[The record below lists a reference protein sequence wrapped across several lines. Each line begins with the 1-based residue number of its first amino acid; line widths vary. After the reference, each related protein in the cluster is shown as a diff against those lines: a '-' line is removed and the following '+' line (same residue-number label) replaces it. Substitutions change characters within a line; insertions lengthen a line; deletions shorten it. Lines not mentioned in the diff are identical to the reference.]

1 MMEMKYPIGCVCCF
15 PNAVYLNLKEHI
27 IFRTSNSLASL
38 NSMRQ
43 LELKPAATV
52 RTFNNVSEIRSKP
65 RLLKMQATEKD
76 TAEADREVRE
86 EERRRKIGLANK
98 GKVPWNKGIKH
109 TQDTRRRIKQRTI
122 EALRNPKVML
132 SKTLSDLFCFL
143 DVKMRKPVWQSY
155 NSLPSFFQVRDK
167 MSEHQ
172 QPHSG
177 ETKEKIRASMKQ
189 IWAERSRSK
198 RLKEKFT
205 SLWSESIAEAA
216 RRGGSGEVELDWD
229 SYDKAKQ
236 EISSEEK
243 ARTKEQNKMRAEEA
257 KTEKKTRRV
266 VERKKEGKERDQR
279 GGKTRKPQQN
289 KESATTASRSKLKKR
304 LTKIHKK
311 KTSLGKIAVGK
322 DRVVSV
328 AAKLEKLDLE
338 LIMKERTRGDISLA
352 DQIQAAKNQR
362 GNDFSS
368 RFGLFAMKSM
378 DFD

>member
-1 MMEMKYPIGCVCCF
+1 MGLAGSAIKLRGETSCCVSFCRGVMMEMKYPIRCVWCF
-15 PNAVYLNLKEHI
+15 PNTVYLNLKEPNS
-27 IFRTSNSLASL
+27 IFRTSNSIVSL
-38 NSMRQ
+38 NATRQ
-43 LELKPAATV
+43 LELKSAATV
-52 RTFNNVSEIRSKP
+52 WSFYNVSEIRNKP
-65 RLLKMQATEKD
+65 RLLKMQALEK
-76 TAEADREVRE
+76 ADREVRE

-109 TQDTRRRIKQRTI
+109 SQDTRRRIKLRTI
-122 EALRNPKVML
+122 EALRNPK
-132 SKTLSDLFCFL
+132 
-143 DVKMRKPVWQSY
+143 
-155 NSLPSFFQVRDK
+155 VRDK

-172 QPHSG
+172 QPHSD
-177 ETKEKIRASMKQ
+177 ETKEKIRASMRQ
-189 IWAERSRSK
+189 IWAERLRSK

-229 SYDKAKQ
+229 SYEKAKL

-243 ARTKEQNKMRAEEA
+243 ARTKEHNKVRAEEA
-257 KTEKKTRRV
+257 KTEKKVRRV
-266 VERKKEGKERDQR
+266 VERQKERQERDQR

-289 KESATTASRSKLKKR
+289 KESTTTASRSKLKKR
-304 LTKIHKK
+304 LTEIHKK
-311 KTSLGKIAVGK
+311 KTSLGKVAIGK
-322 DRVVSV
+322 DKVVSV

-338 LIMKERTRGDISLA
+338 LIRKERRRGDISLA

>member
-1 MMEMKYPIGCVCCF
+1 MSLHLGISMEIKYPIRCVWCF
-15 PNAVYLNLKEHI
+15 PTAIYWNLKEP
-27 IFRTSNSLASL
+27 TSNSIGFS
-38 NSMRQ
+38 NSMRRLQ
-43 LELKPAATV
+43 LKSAASL
-52 RTFNNVSEIRSKP
+52 RSSYNVFEISSKEANSS
-65 RLLKMQATEKD
+65 LFQVQSMEKEI
-76 TAEADREVRE
+76 EADSDRNVKE

-109 TQDTRRRIKQRTI
+109 TQDARRRIKQRTI
-122 EALRNPKVML
+122 EALRNPKV
-132 SKTLSDLFCFL
+132 
-143 DVKMRKPVWQSY
+143 
-155 NSLPSFFQVRDK
+155 RDK

-172 QPHSG
+172 QPHSD

-189 IWAERSRSK
+189 IWAERLRSK

-205 SLWSESIAEAA
+205 SLWSERIAEAA
-216 RRGGSGEVELDWD
+216 KKGGSGEIELDWD
-229 SYDKAKQ
+229 SYEKAEQ
-236 EISSEEK
+236 EISYEEKLHLAEEK
-243 ARTKEQNKMRAEEA
+243 ARAKEENKMRAEEA
-257 KTEKKTRRV
+257 KTEKKKRRV
-266 VERKKEGKERDQR
+266 VERKKEQQERDQR
-279 GGKTRKPQQN
+279 GGETRKPRQS
-289 KESATTASRSKLKKR
+289 KENATVASRSKLEKR

-311 KTSLGKIAVGK
+311 KTSLGKIAIGK

-338 LIMKERTRGDISLA
+338 LIRKERTRGDISLA